1 MEALRLKRKREN
13 EELYNFRGFQP
24 LVPKKT
30 KEAFDNANLESFLQ
44 SQIIPNIEDVK
55 TVQTIKVPAAKK
67 LEAPTQTIEQVLNK
81 FNPDFDAWNSQNSN
95 FKASAGPSHYKVL
108 S

>member
-55 TVQTIKVPAAKK
+55 TV
-67 LEAPTQTIEQVLNK
+67 
-81 FNPDFDAWNSQNSN
+81 
-95 FKASAGPSHYKVL
+95 
-108 S
+108 